1 METRGARAGAARTP
15 RSARSHAHAPRF
27 GFGSPE
33 LSLSPAAYDG
43 ICQASSEWE
52 RLTRSERGERGERDK
67 PRVTDVRGGT
77 WTQIGRGSTGV
88 LVAPEGALPAEHP
101 LEGKQAVLKIVS
113 GALRGPAASG
123 PAASGPAGEFET
135 MRLPCLAPYV
145 PEPYGLVLVGDVPV
159 GYSMRQYERSLE
171 KHVQKHG
178 LDGDMERAVY
188 NVIVGVCAVVSCFD
202 IKPANFVVSGTDV
215 RMIDFGAVYC
225 TPAGRKSPEQIS
237 AEIAM
242 CTLLFC
248 LTACRRDPES
258 PTGSPSLLGLPF
270 MTSTLLD
277 HDKQPIPSVVAA
289 LSSLNADDDTVYRRA
304 ITNVQGECFRIVL
317 TKRFRGGAQFTAVE
331 LLRLLSAYKKRVA
344 TKSAAFGASEPR
356 CAVL

>member
-1 METRGARAGAARTP
+1 MDTRGTRAGERATRQP
-15 RSARSHAHAPRF
+15 RNARSHAHALGLRL

-33 LSLSPAAYDG
+33 FSISLSTDAYDG

-52 RLTRSERGERGERDK
+52 RLTRSERSERDK
-67 PRVTDVRGGT
+67 PNVTDVRGGT

-88 LVAPEGALPAEHP
+88 LVAPESTLPAEHP
-101 LEGKQAVLKIVS
+101 LAGKQAVLKIVN
-113 GALRGPAASG
+113 GALQG

-159 GYSMRQYERSLE
+159 GYSMRQYEKSLE
-171 KHVQKHG
+171 KHVKKHG

-248 LTACRRDPES
+248 LAACRRDTES
-258 PTGSPSLLGLPF
+258 QTSHLLGLPL

-277 HDKQPIPSVVAA
+277 SDKQPIPSVGTA
-289 LSSLNADDDTVYRRA
+289 LGSLSADDDTGDTVYRRA

-331 LLRLLSAYKKRVA
+331 LLGLLSAYKKRVA

>member
-1 METRGARAGAARTP
+1 MEPRGTRAGAARTP

-27 GFGSPE
+27 GLGFGSPE
-33 LSLSPAAYDG
+33 LSISLSTDAYDG
-43 ICQASSEWE
+43 ICQASNEYA
-52 RLTRSERGERGERDK
+52 RLTRSERSERSDK
-67 PRVTDVRGGT
+67 PKVTDVHGGT

-88 LVAPEGALPAEHP
+88 IVEPESALPAEHP
-101 LEGKQAVLKIVS
+101 LAGKHAVLKIVV
-113 GALRGPAASG
+113 GALRG

-159 GYSMRQYERSLE
+159 GYSMRRYEKSLE
-171 KHVQKHG
+171 RHVQNHG

-248 LTACRRDPES
+248 LAACRRDS
-258 PTGSPSLLGLPF
+258 PTSSPILLGLPF

-277 HDKQPIPSVVAA
+277 DAKQPIPSVLTA

-304 ITNVQGECFRIVL
+304 ITNVQGECFRSVL

-331 LLRLLSAYKKRVA
+331 LLGLLSAYKKRVA
-344 TKSAAFGASEPR
+344 TESSAFGASQPR